1 MADANPRPA
10 PRHFDAFEDQR
21 LPKPPSFNER
31 NISDKPG
38 FLRRS
43 PFTKEVIGR
52 IRHRYRDRLASLLA
66 VDELVARLVAALDDG
81 GELENT
87 VVVFTS
93 DNGFLQGEH
102 RFHRGKRELWEESV
116 RVPMMVR
123 GPGFEPGTVAP
134 QNTANIDLA
143 PTILR
148 TAGAEH
154 AGHKIDGRPLQPL
167 AADRSRAR
175 DRVMLLENG
184 IHGSRAIRTRG
195 WVYIKH
201 TRGQEL
207 YDLRRDPYQMKSL
220 HASKKQAVRQRKQSL
235 ARDLRDLRNCA
246 GRVEC

>member
-1 MADANPRPA
+1 MLPDPFISRSIRSPHIARTCPSRCLAIRGRRRAISTPSRI
-10 PRHFDAFEDQR
+10 ER

-43 PFTKEVIGR
+43 PFTKEVIGK
-52 IRHRYRDRLASLLA
+52 IRDRYRDRLASLLA

-123 GPGFEPGTVAP
+123 GPGFRAGNGRAPEHCEHRPGPDDPERPPGPNTPATRSTAVLCSRWPLIAP
-134 QNTANIDLA
+134 
-143 PTILR
+143 
-148 TAGAEH
+148 
-154 AGHKIDGRPLQPL
+154 GR
-167 AADRSRAR
+167 
-175 DRVMLLENG
+175 G
-184 IHGSRAIRTRG
+184 IA
-195 WVYIKH
+195 
-201 TRGQEL
+201 
-207 YDLRRDPYQMKSL
+207 
-220 HASKKQAVRQRKQSL
+220 
-235 ARDLRDLRNCA
+235 
-246 GRVEC
+246 